1 MHTLLLTKQKEGELV
16 KDFIECFREL
26 SMRSRSGMTP
36 ETLVETCRHNFLTPL
51 LVQMGV
57 VKCKTWK
64 QLQQHG
70 QTAQELVALVR
81 AEEKNNRT
89 PRGGG
94 PPPRRNQDPPAKKE
108 TLAADTQQASSSRL
122 TGGWFHRPVPGQILI
137 QGRQGRSAIQ

>member
-1 MHTLLLTKQKEGELV
+1 MTLE
-16 KDFIECFREL
+16 I
-26 SMRSRSGMTP
+26 
-36 ETLVETCRHNFLTPL
+36 LVETCRHNFLTPI

-57 VKCKTWK
+57 VACKTWK
-64 QLQQHG
+64 QLQEHV

-108 TLAADTQQASSSRL
+108 TMAADTQQASSSRP
-122 TGGWFHRPVPGQILI
+122 TGGSFHRPVPG
-137 QGRQGRSAIQ
+137 